1 MLWSTPGQ
9 IHVVSIIKGDQKYI
23 FETSS
28 RDLSKCMIQIELI
41 IFDAMMYALTEIEIT
56 GILVIDTI
64 LNCLGVS

>member
-1 MLWSTPGQ
+1 M
-9 IHVVSIIKGDQKYI
+9 